1 MTGGSMQN
9 DYRFESRRSPVLA
22 RNGIVST
29 SQPLAAQAGL
39 SVLQAGGNAA
49 DAAVATAAVLN
60 VVEPTSTGVGGD
72 CFCLFYEAA
81 TRTVH
86 AINGSG
92 RAPAALSIASL
103 AERNIRGKMPDLG
116 PHAVTVPGTVQGW
129 EDTVTRHGRM
139 PLGEI
144 LSRAIELAEDGHPV
158 APGIATYWDRSADLI
173 REASPNGGEMLID
186 GRGPHPGEMR
196 RNPGLARVLRQVA
209 EAGAPAF
216 YEGDP
221 GRAIVEVLESLG
233 GLMTADDLAQ
243 HHSTFEPPIST
254 AYRGYTVYECA
265 PNGQGLTALIGLNIL
280 EGYDLASMDPRSPE
294 YVHLLIE
301 ALRLAFADTRWF
313 IADPAK
319 ASVPIEGLLS
329 KDYAAQRRTLIDP
342 TQAVVDPERG
352 APINASDTV
361 YLSVVDGE
369 GNACSFINSNYKGF
383 GTAIVPRGCGF
394 TLQNRGSGF
403 VLDPD
408 HPNALA
414 PGKRPYHTIIP
425 AMSTHADGA
434 LHACFGVMGG
444 YNQPQGHVQAFANLV
459 DHGMDPQTA
468 LDTPRFSIYDD
479 PPNGTVYLEDSYPAT
494 TMNALAAMGHPVTPV
509 SAFQRTRYLGRGQII
524 VRDRDSG
531 VLWGGSDPRSDGA
544 AVGF

>member
-1 MTGGSMQN
+1 MQS

-22 RNGIVST
+22 TNGIVST

-39 SVLQAGGNAA
+39 AILQAGGNAA

-81 TRTVH
+81 TQTVH

-92 RAPAALSIASL
+92 RAPAALSIAAL
-103 AERNIRGKMPDLG
+103 AERGISGAMPDLG
-116 PHAVTVPGTVQGW
+116 PHPVTVPGTVQGW
-129 EDTVTRHGRM
+129 QDTITRHGRM
-139 PLGEI
+139 SLSDV

-158 APGIATYWDRSADLI
+158 APVISTYWSRSADLI
-173 REASPNGGEMLID
+173 QEASPNGGEMLID
-186 GRGPHPGEMR
+186 GRGPRPGEMR
-196 RNPGLARVLRQVA
+196 TNPGLAGVLRCVA
-209 EAGAPAF
+209 EGGAPAF
-216 YEGDP
+216 YEGNP

-233 GLMTADDLAQ
+233 GLMTAEDLASQ
-243 HHSTFEPPIST
+243 QSTFEPPIAT
-254 AYRGYTVYECA
+254 TYRDYTVYECA

-342 TQAVVDPERG
+342 ARAIVDPQRG
-352 APINASDTV
+352 APINSSDTV
-361 YLSVVDGE
+361 YLSVVDVD
-369 GNACSFINSNYKGF
+369 GNACSFINSNYQGF

-403 VLDPD
+403 RLDPE

-425 AMSTHADGA
+425 AMSTHTDGA

-444 YNQPQGHVQAFANLV
+444 YNQPQGHVQVFANLV
-459 DHGMDPQTA
+459 DHGMNPQTA
-468 LDTPRFSIYDD
+468 LDSPRFSIYDD
-479 PPNGTVYLEDSYPAT
+479 PPNGAVYLEDAYPAST
-494 TMNALAAMGHPVTPV
+494 ISALAAMGHPVTPV
-509 SAFQRTRYLGRGQII
+509 SEFLRTGYFGRGQII
-524 VRDRDSG
+524 VRDRESG
-531 VLWGGSDPRSDGA
+531 VLWAGSDPRSDGA